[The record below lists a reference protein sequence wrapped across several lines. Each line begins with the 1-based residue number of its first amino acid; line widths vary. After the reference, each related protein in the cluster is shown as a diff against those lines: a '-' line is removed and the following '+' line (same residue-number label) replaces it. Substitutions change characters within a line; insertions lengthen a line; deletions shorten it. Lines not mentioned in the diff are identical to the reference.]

1 MARCCSRAQA
11 TWAESF
17 ERPYC
22 CERKGI
28 SDFWRSPLSV
38 PFETAMAKRKAP
50 AATIVAQPEAASTSK
65 AAKPFFKN
73 KRTRFEGAAE
83 VLEVVKPIKK
93 TPKAVKK
100 VIKVVPTPPAPTTFI
115 VSAGSYERLLYGLE
129 GQLVPKAVGSTSE
142 QPYDLTITPVFSFPA
157 HLSSLRTVS
166 SSILP
171 SPGTGSER
179 KVGGKYLVSGG
190 TDEVIKVWDLK
201 RKKEVGSLEGEA
213 AGNFTFSLAPSKLTL
228 RRRNDHL
235 SSIRRAEEYPTR
247 RLDGF
252 SDYDVSSARLGSS
265 PIAERPQGTGQLYR
279 RASGWSC
286 CAQCGAG

>member
-1 MARCCSRAQA
+1 
-11 TWAESF
+11 
-17 ERPYC
+17 
-22 CERKGI
+22 
-28 SDFWRSPLSV
+28 
-38 PFETAMAKRKAP
+38 MAKRKAVTAPVP
-50 AATIVAQPEAASTSK
+50 APVAAASTSK
-65 AAKPFFKN
+65 STKPFFKN

-100 VIKVVPTPPAPTTFI
+100 IIKVVPTPLAPSTFI

-129 GQLVPKAVGSTSE
+129 GELVPKATGSTSE
-142 QPYDLTITPVFSFPA
+142 QLYDLVITPVFSFPA

-190 TDEVIKVWDLK
+190 TDEVIKVWDLR

-213 AGNFTFSLAPSKLTL
+213 AGNFNISTFVLARTDAAVTAGTITCL
-228 RRRNDHL
+228 RFVAQRNILLAASTDSAITMYRVRDWVLLRALKGHKGRVNSIDAHPDGRVAL
-235 SSIRRAEEYPTR
+235 S
-247 RLDGF
+247 
-252 SDYDVSSARLGSS
+252 V
-265 PIAERPQGTGQLYR
+265 GQDKMLR
-279 RASGWSC
+279 MWDLV
-286 CAQCGAG
+286 AGKAVATMKVGEGLSVLLVLVDLR